1 MAASVHAVYFSPTGS
16 SRTIA
21 QEAASV
27 LAQNLSLTHAEDWD
41 WTFPEGRAAA
51 YTVSAG
57 DVLVFAF
64 PVYAGR
70 VPRLLLEPLER
81 LAGQGVHVVPLAVY
95 GNRHYDDALLEAV
108 ELLHSRQFTVLTAGA
123 FVAEHSYTSKVGTGR
138 PDAQDMAALT
148 DFASKAANRIA
159 QGPGE
164 RVQVPGNRPYKALP
178 PAVDIRPITLD
189 GCTDCGLCASVCPVR
204 VISDDAPSQTAPGC
218 VRCCACV
225 KICPERAR
233 IFDDPMVIKIVGML
247 ETNCLARRE
256 PETFFAD

>member
-27 LAQNLSLTHAEDWD
+27 LAQNLSMTHAEDWD

-81 LAGQGVHVVPLAVY
+81 LAGQGAHVVPLAVY

-108 ELLHSRQFTVLTAGA
+108 ELLYTRQFSILTAGA

-178 PAVDIRPITLD
+178 PAADIRPITLE
-189 GCTDCGLCASVCPVR
+189 GCTGCGLCASVCPGR
-204 VISDDAPSQTAPGC
+204 VINEDVPSQTAPGC

-225 KICPERAR
+225 KICPEEAR
-233 IFDDPMVIKIVGML
+233 IFDDPLVIKIVGML